1 MHIKIRT
8 RLNSSN
14 PDRDG
19 ELDMTP
25 MEGPLVVSG
34 DASLFASLASV
45 PSVTADACVY
55 CGDKGHRTKE
65 HVIPYGWSGPL
76 IIYKGS
82 CKPCQLKTQNFERA
96 ALRQGAMAR
105 VRMLRAT
112 KSYSKHRGVPSAI
125 NVPFV
130 KDGQP
135 VIETIAT
142 TSVPLV
148 LGFPLFSLPSLL
160 SGADQKQLDLTGTA
174 TTVFGPDLKQFLKE
188 HGATEMSAQEDWVN
202 PTEFARTIAK
212 IAYCYAWVDGVLEF
226 VDGHTDLVHAFMDE
240 PELLGTFVGTKSAP
254 FQQFKDMEFRIQYLA
269 DDLRFPIMEV
279 QPFSDTPAPTYLVVL
294 GTYHGV
300 RARRRFRARLSERYP
315 KKHNTPPIT
324 IVL

>member
-1 MHIKIRT
+1 MRLKIRT

-25 MEGPLVVSG
+25 MEGPLVAAG

-45 PSVTADACVY
+45 PSVTADECVY

-65 HVIPYGWSGPL
+65 HVIPNGWSGPL
-76 IIYKGS
+76 IIYEGS
-82 CKPCQLKTQNFERA
+82 CDACQFKTQNFERA

-105 VRMLRAT
+105 VRMVRGT
-112 KSYSKHRGVPSAI
+112 KSYSKHRGVPKAI
-125 NVPFV
+125 DVTFV

-160 SGADQKQLDLTGTA
+160 SGGDQKQLNLIGTA
-174 TTVFGPDLKQFLKE
+174 TTIFGPDPDQFLKE
-188 HGATEMSAQEDWVN
+188 HGATKMIAKEEHVN
-202 PTEFARTIAK
+202 PTPFARTMAK
-212 IAYCYAWVDGVLEF
+212 IAYCFAWVDGVLEF

-240 PELLGTFVGTKSAP
+240 PDLLGTFVGTKPAP
-254 FQQFKDMEFRIQYLA
+254 FQQFQGRGFRVQYLA

-279 QPFSDTPAPTYLVVL
+279 QPFSDTPAPTYLVAL
-294 GTYHGV
+294 GTYRGI
-300 RARRRFRARLSERYP
+300 RARRQFRARLSERYP
-315 KKHNTPPIT
+315 KKNNTPPS
-324 IVL
+324 